1 MFMCILSV
9 MAMSGMSL
17 DSNDGWE
24 WMTRISDS
32 VSKWLKLLTSYFLFW
47 VAYTEHRSK
56 ATLV

>member
-1 MFMCILSV
+1 MCILPV